1 MVTQIDPISTP
12 PTPADTPEDFEQK
25 ASQVWADLYVAVPKM
40 NLQAQEV
47 EALSQA
53 TASSQSAAKTS
64 ETNAAA
70 SKTAAANSATAAKT
84 SETNAASS
92 KTAAANSATAAAS
105 SQTAAKTSET
115 NAKSSETAAG
125 AAQTAAASS
134 ATAAAAS
141 QTAAANSATAAA
153 ASQTAAKTSET
164 NAASSKTA
172 AANSATAA
180 ASSQTA
186 AKTSETNSKASET
199 ASANSA
205 TAAASAATRAE
216 DAASANVNSV
226 QRTAADGA
234 AVLPEGGNSRRP
246 GVDATTGG
254 MPASGLVA
262 RGNTQTAGDYIAE
275 YWDRAVSAWRTFA
288 SREWVN
294 TLVNAAV
301 GSVYVYPNGGTQAAP
316 ANVALYSR
324 YVNGN
329 PFPGKAVHCRVQ
341 VRVNGVWGEPGGYI
355 YGNGGGVDAGYGI
368 LTRQYGDEIIT
379 QTGNA
384 ALMAAS
390 HLDGNPFGLTT
401 NIGALPCRILV
412 TQARG

>member
-64 ETNAAA
+64 ESNAAA

-125 AAQTAAASS
+125 AAQTAAAS
-134 ATAAAAS
+134 
-141 QTAAANSATAAA
+141 SATAAA

-234 AVLPEGGNSRRP
+234 AVFPEGGNSRRP

-401 NIGALPCRILV
+401 NIGSLPCRILV